1 MYPCVQRSTASFFSL
16 LIVARSVN
24 ESAPAAPR
32 GQNTLARR
40 FNAGY
45 CPHAPRLNGT
55 TDKPENLRFG
65 VKSFGSYMVIM
76 SGAAWRRQNAYAT
89 LSHRDAGVAVIT
101 MVTNPKTSPLRRSTT
116 YLNGAKSMLAKKN
129 LAK

>member
-24 ESAPAAPR
+24 ESAPAAPK

-65 VKSFGSYMVIM
+65 VKLFGSYMVIM
-76 SGAAWRRQNAYAT
+76 SGAAPRGAGKMPT
-89 LSHRDAGVAVIT
+89 LPLVIA
-101 MVTNPKTSPLRRSTT
+101 MQASL
-116 YLNGAKSMLAKKN
+116 L
-129 LAK
+129 